1 MRKNTS
7 MTPARATSGPR
18 TRGRA
23 GARATAGVVLASA
36 AALAFPATA
45 SAHVDVDSTTT
56 AAGGYATLTFAI
68 GHGCEGSPTESVT
81 VDFPAEIG
89 SVKATA
95 KPGWDATVSDDGGTH
110 SVTYTAEEPL
120 PDELRDTIEIAAL
133 LPLDG
138 EAGDVLTFPVTQVC
152 TDGELLW
159 DQGAEDGAEPEMPAP
174 QLTLTAAADDAGA
187 GEHAGHGGGAAAA
200 EPEDDEHA
208 VHNAELGA
216 DTTSSA
222 DEQARAIGTGGL
234 IVGVLG
240 IALATVALRRQ
251 QRGSKG

>member
-7 MTPARATSGPR
+7 MTPARTATGSR
-18 TRGRA
+18 ARGRA
-23 GARATAGVVLASA
+23 AARATAGVVLASA
-36 AALAFPATA
+36 AALAFPAAA
-45 SAHVDVDSTTT
+45 SAHVSVDSTTT

-68 GHGCEGSPTESVT
+68 GHGCEGSPTKSVT

-95 KPGWDATVSDDGGTH
+95 KPGWDAAVSDEGGAH

-152 TDGELLW
+152 TDGEILW
-159 DQGAEDGAEPEMPAP
+159 DQVSDGGAEPEMPAP
-174 QLTLTAAADDAGA
+174 QLTLTAAADDAAG
-187 GEHAGHGGGAAAA
+187 GEHAGHGGDAAAA
-200 EPEDDEHA
+200 EPAGDEHA
-208 VHNAELGA
+208 EHGGA
-216 DTTSSA
+216 AADSA

-251 QRGSKG
+251 QRGPKG

>member
-7 MTPARATSGPR
+7 TTPARPSTSAR

-23 GARATAGVVLASA
+23 AARATAGVVLASA
-36 AALAFPATA
+36 AALAFPAAA
-45 SAHVDVDSTTT
+45 SAHVSVDSTTT
-56 AAGGYATLTFAI
+56 TAGEYATLTFAI
-68 GHGCEGSPTESVT
+68 GHGCEGSPTKSVT

-95 KPGWDATVSDDGGTH
+95 KPGWDAAVSDEGDTH

-152 TDGELLW
+152 TTGENLW
-159 DQGAEDGAEPEMPAP
+159 DQVADGDAEPELPAP
-174 QLTLTAAADDAGA
+174 QLTLTAAAATLG
-187 GEHAGHGGGAAAA
+187 GEHAGHGGGAAASA
-200 EPEDDEHA
+200 PEDDEHA
-208 VHNAELGA
+208 EHDAGA
-216 DTTSSA
+216 ADGA

-234 IVGVLG
+234 VVGVLG

-251 QRGSKG
+251 QRGTKG